1 MGADSGL
8 MKVAI
13 GSMERLHT
21 MHSVLSAELGQV
33 SCHLARHHRRIGYLH
48 ATLERGS
55 LLDVAN
61 NTACKS
67 QVESAKLR
75 E

>member
-1 MGADSGL
+1 
-8 MKVAI
+8 
-13 GSMERLHT
+13 
-21 MHSVLSAELGQV
+21 MHSVLSAELGQA